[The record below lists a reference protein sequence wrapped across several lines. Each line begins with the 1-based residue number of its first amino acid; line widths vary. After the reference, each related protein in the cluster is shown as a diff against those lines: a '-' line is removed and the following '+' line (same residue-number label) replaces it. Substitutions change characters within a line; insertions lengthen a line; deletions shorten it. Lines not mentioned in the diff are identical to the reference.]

1 LAIEIFRKKSC
12 LMKKPFTLLALLFL
26 TQFTFAQNGLE
37 GIVVEKYYLSE
48 ANDTLANSIGGVL
61 PVNSVTYR
69 IYVDMLPGHKF
80 QAAYGVDAMPLGQL
94 SPGDHELRLETTTL
108 FFNNEDRGAIFPTY
122 TKNQS
127 RLNTV
132 ILDSWLSVGAG
143 CAGHYGVMKSEDDG
157 LATVVNNFV
166 PPLIQN
172 ANANYGIP
180 VSVEDGLL
188 AGSPESVVTIGID
201 SIQNMFNNQN
211 DGTNGPVFST
221 FNGSWASLNG
231 SMGPDSLI
239 NKVIIAQITTDG
251 TFSFKLNIQISTP
264 TGGVE
269 NYVAEN
275 PIGNEISIPSLI
287 YDSSV
292 ITNSDDLFHSES
304 IYKIY
309 PNPIHDYCYL
319 EVNGLKSNASVNR
332 FTVYNIDGTQIYQK
346 NLTGV
351 EGSVKER
358 IDFENYAKGVYL
370 IKVEMDGVVS
380 TKRLI
385 KF

>member
-1 LAIEIFRKKSC
+1 
-12 LMKKPFTLLALLFL
+12 
-26 TQFTFAQNGLE
+26 
-37 GIVVEKYYLSE
+37 
-48 ANDTLANSIGGVL
+48 
-61 PVNSVTYR
+61 
-69 IYVDMLPGHKF
+69 
-80 QAAYGVDAMPLGQL
+80 
-94 SPGDHELRLETTTL
+94 
-108 FFNNEDRGAIFPTY
+108 
-122 TKNQS
+122 
-127 RLNTV
+127 
-132 ILDSWLSVGAG
+132 
-143 CAGHYGVMKSEDDG
+143 
-157 LATVVNNFV
+157 
-166 PPLIQN
+166 
-172 ANANYGIP
+172 
-180 VSVEDGLL
+180 L

-351 EGSVKER
+351 EGSMKER

>member
-1 LAIEIFRKKSC
+1 
-12 LMKKPFTLLALLFL
+12 MKKQLTLLCLLIISQL
-26 TQFTFAQNGLE
+26 SFAQNGLE
-37 GIVVEKYYLSE
+37 GIIVEKYYLSE
-48 ANDTLANSIGGVL
+48 ANDTLANSVGGVL
-61 PVNSVTYR
+61 PVGSVTYR
-69 IYVDMLPGHKF
+69 IYVDMLPGYKF
-80 QAAYGVDAMPLGQL
+80 QAAYGVDAMPLGTL
-94 SPGDHELRLETTTL
+94 SPGDHELRIETTTL
-108 FFNNEDRGAIFPTY
+108 FFNNEDRGAVFPTY
-122 TKNQS
+122 TKFQS

-132 ILDSWLSVGAG
+132 ILDSWLSVGAA
-143 CAGHYGVMKSEDDG
+143 CAGNYGIMKSEDDG
-157 LATVVNNFV
+157 VATVVNNFV

-180 VSVEDGLL
+180 VSVEDGFIT
-188 AGSPESVVTIGID
+188 GTPESVITIGID
-201 SIQNMFNNQN
+201 TIQTMFNNQN

-251 TFSFKLNIQISTP
+251 IFSFKLNIQISTP

-275 PIGNEISIPSLI
+275 PVGIEIQIPSLI

-292 ITNSDDLFHSES
+292 ITNSDDFFHSNS

-309 PNPIHDYCYL
+309 PNPIYDHCVL
-319 EVNGLKSNASVNR
+319 EVNGLKNSNSVNR
-332 FTVYNIDGTQIYQK
+332 YTIYNIDGTQIFQK
-346 NLTGV
+346 DLNDSN
-351 EGSVKER
+351 ESIKER
-358 IDFENYAKGVYL
+358 IDFDSYAKGVYL
-370 IKVEMDGVVS
+370 IKIEMDGVVS
-380 TKRLI
+380 TKKLI